1 MIERRARRR
10 PRLAAALVA
19 VAVVAIPIVVDAPSA
34 AALTRRGVSDRSLA
48 QAAPSTTAAGQADPD
63 GGDPSL
69 KSQYDEVIGQE
80 SDLLQRLSNAR
91 TASEQARTALADLE
105 AKVTATQAE
114 LVDAQAAL
122 QRAVD
127 EVAHQ
132 EVATKRAERRVAAA
146 KLRLRRQAVASY
158 VNGGEEGGRLAALL
172 RARNGRQADQA
183 LVFGHAVLGSTDQLI
198 ADLAEARAAQRKAEG
213 AARRARQAS
222 ADQRDTVAQAA
233 DFLRGARD
241 RQVGLV
247 ADVDRNLA
255 SEQIALIQVQ
265 GRKTLVESRINAM
278 VQSSDG
284 IAGLLAG
291 IQAGQ
296 PDFTPDKVVV
306 SNPIPSV
313 HVGSGFGMRVHP
325 ILHIARL
332 HAGDDLPAPSGTP
345 IHAAADGLVVSAGV
359 RGGYGNVTVLD
370 NGSSLGTVYAHQSRI
385 DVTVGQLVK
394 RGDVIGLVGSTG
406 LSTGPHLHFET
417 RIRGNPINPNGL
429 IDFAAPVDYGTT
441 TTTTRQGG

>member
-1 MIERRARRR
+1 MALTLLAG
-10 PRLAAALVA
+10 PVVAGASPAAAL
-19 VAVVAIPIVVDAPSA
+19 PHG
-34 AALTRRGVSDRSLA
+34 AL
-48 QAAPSTTAAGQADPD
+48 AGRTITQADPSTSTPAQVAPD
-63 GGDPSL
+63 GSDPSL

-80 SDLLQRLSNAR
+80 SALLQRLSDARSASVEARNA
-91 TASEQARTALADLE
+91 LVGLE
-105 AKVTATQAE
+105 AKVATTQAE
-114 LVDAQAAL
+114 LADAQAAL
-122 QRAVD
+122 QRAAD
-127 EVAHQ
+127 EVARQ
-132 EVATKRAERRVAAA
+132 EAATKRAERRVGAA

-158 VNGGEEGGRLAALL
+158 VNGGEEGGKLAALL
-172 RARNGRQADQA
+172 RSSNGRQAGQA
-183 LVFGHAVLGSTDQLI
+183 LVFGNAVMGNTDQLI
-198 ADLAEARAAQRKAEG
+198 ADLAEARAAQRKAESS
-213 AARRARQAS
+213 ARRARQAS
-222 ADQRDTVAQAA
+222 ADQRDAVSQAA

-241 RQVGLV
+241 RQVSLV
-247 ADVDRNLA
+247 AEVDRNLVT
-255 SEQIALIQVQ
+255 EQSALIDVQ

-284 IAGLLAG
+284 ITVLLAG

-296 PDFTPDKVVV
+296 PDFTPDKVVI

-313 HVGSGFGMRVHP
+313 HVGSGFGMRFHP
-325 ILHIARL
+325 ILHVARL
-332 HAGDDLPAPSGTP
+332 HAGDDLPAPAGTP
-345 IHAAADGLVVSAGV
+345 IHAAADGLVVSAGM

-385 DVTVGQLVK
+385 DVTVGQVVK

-441 TTTTRQGG
+441 TTTRVGG